1 MSKTKLK
8 LSKIIREIVQQ
19 EVEKQLVEIFGE
31 QKPTKAQDAQN
42 EMIKRFSSEEIS
54 YTNNA
59 SLNEALNATANDS
72 EFKTMKKFN
81 SSDARSQFMQMQ
93 GGAPSAD
100 DMIPRDLA
108 HKQIDSATEK
118 ALTRDYSDLMK
129 AINKKR
135 NK

>member
-31 QKPTKAQDAQN
+31 QKTTKAQDAQN

-59 SLNEALNATANDS
+59 
-72 EFKTMKKFN
+72 
-81 SSDARSQFMQMQ
+81 
-93 GGAPSAD
+93 
-100 DMIPRDLA
+100 
-108 HKQIDSATEK
+108 
-118 ALTRDYSDLMK
+118 
-129 AINKKR
+129 
-135 NK
+135 